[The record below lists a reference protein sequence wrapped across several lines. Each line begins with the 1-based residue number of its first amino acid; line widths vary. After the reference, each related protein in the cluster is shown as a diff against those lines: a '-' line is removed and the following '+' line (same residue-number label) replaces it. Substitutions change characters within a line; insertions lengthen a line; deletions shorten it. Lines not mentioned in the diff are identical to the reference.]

1 MDENFQNNA
10 GSASGGGGGDQSNN
24 LRQYW
29 HVVLER
35 RWLIIATWAVCMLVG
50 VIYAYQATPMY
61 RAVARLQIDPESS
74 GVLNLKDTISYGNK
88 DQDYL
93 QTQYRNLEN
102 RSLIKEVVEKLR
114 LSDDDE
120 RYKTA
125 LDPVQAVD
133 EDIKIVPIRLTR
145 LVEIHVLHPNA
156 NQAEK
161 IANTL
166 LAIFLRRNLDDKKQ
180 KSLQGFNILNQE
192 AVAKE
197 MELGELQKGLQKYRT
212 SKGMVSLKDEQNI
225 DAASMRDLK
234 VGYELVRTAAD
245 MAAKTAQQAQ
255 EWLAD
260 GKEISEFGPIA
271 KEEQV
276 MIIRQRI
283 NANTSK
289 MAALQTKYRDKHP
302 KVVQTLTEIH
312 ADAQKL
318 RDEADRVYR
327 ALLAEAERDKAREAE
342 ALRKYKEAENRV
354 FALGDAKIEYDIME
368 QKLKRVE
375 LIYQTILSKAREFDI
390 GTKDILQNMKVVD
403 QAVVPLKPVKPNK
416 PVIFVASIVGGLGLA
431 LGLAFF
437 INFLDDSIKSQEDVE
452 NILHLPFL
460 GYIPNIKSTS
470 VVERDLQ
477 SHLHPTSSPA
487 EGFRT
492 LRAAVSLVKNSEKL
506 RVIGVTSTIPSE
518 GKSLVASNFAI
529 VTAQTGL
536 RTLLVDADLR
546 RPSVHK
552 AFQLQS
558 PVGLS
563 AYLAERVNNIGEI
576 AHTTDVPNLDV
587 ICCGATPSNPS
598 ELISSKRMVQFL
610 DEAAQRYDR
619 VVLDCPPVSAVADP
633 LVVGA
638 MADGMI
644 FVTKFNKIR
653 REHAVRSVQRIQDAG
668 IHLIGLVLNDIDFE
682 GKDSYYYSY
691 HYYQNRYYASHYR
704 SKPTDGGALKK
715 PAPASEPA
723 KPA

>member
-1 MDENFQNNA
+1 MDENIQPQAGAQTGNA
-10 GSASGGGGGDQSNN
+10 EQANTI
-24 LRQYW
+24 RQYW

-35 RWLIIATWAVCMLVG
+35 RWLIVATWAVCMLSG
-50 VIYAYQATPMY
+50 VIYAYQAKPMF
-61 RAVARLQIDPESS
+61 RAVARLQIDPESA
-74 GVLNLKDTISYGNK
+74 GVLNINSAISYGNK

-102 RSLIKEVVEKLR
+102 RSLIQEIIEKLK
-114 LSDDDE
+114 LDTEDE
-120 RYKTA
+120 RYKSA
-125 LDPVQAVD
+125 LDKVTAVD
-133 EDIKIVPIRLTR
+133 DDLKIAPIRLTR
-145 LVEIHVLHPNA
+145 LVEIQVTHPSA

-166 LAIFLRRNLDDKKQ
+166 LTIFLRRNIDEKKS

-192 AVAKE
+192 ATAKE
-197 MELGELQKGLQKYRT
+197 IELATLQKDLQKYRT
-212 SKGMVSLKDEQNI
+212 SKGMISLVDEQNI
-225 DAASMRDLK
+225 DAITMRDLK
-234 VGYELVRTAAD
+234 MAYETIRSQTDSAT
-245 MAAKTAQQAQ
+245 KTAQQAQ
-255 EWLAD
+255 QAVAE
-260 GKEISEFGPIA
+260 GKDISEFGPIA
-271 KEEQV
+271 KDEQV
-276 MIIRQRI
+276 AVLRRSI
-283 NANTSK
+283 NMNNSK
-289 MAALQTKYRDKHP
+289 LASLRTRYRAKHP
-302 KVVQTLTEIH
+302 KVVQTLTELQ
-312 ADAQKL
+312 ADTEKL
-318 RDEADRVYR
+318 RDEAERAYR
-327 ALLAEAERDKAREAE
+327 SLLVDAQLQKDREAE
-342 ALRKYKEAENRV
+342 ALRKYQEAEKRV
-354 FALGDAKIEYDIME
+354 FALGDAKIDYDIME

-390 GTKDILQNMKVVD
+390 GTKDLLQNMKVVD
-403 QAVVPLKPVKPNK
+403 QAVVPLKPVRPNK
-416 PVIFVASIVGGLGLA
+416 PLIFVGSILGGFAIAIGLA
-431 LGLAFF
+431 LF

-452 NILHLPFL
+452 NILHVPFL

-477 SHLHPTSSPA
+477 AHLHPTSSAA

-492 LRAAVSLVKNSEKL
+492 LRAAVSLTRNSEKL
-506 RVIGVTSTIPSE
+506 RVVSVTSTIPSE
-518 GKSLVASNFAI
+518 GKSLVASNLAI

-563 AYLAERVNNIGEI
+563 AYLAERVNSVAEI
-576 AHTTDVPNLDV
+576 AHTTEVPNLDV
-587 ICCGATPSNPS
+587 VCCGATPSNPS

-638 MADGMI
+638 MADGVV

-668 IHLIGLVLNDIDFE
+668 IHIVGLVLNDIDFE

-704 SKPTDGGALKK
+704 SKPTDTGLAKK
-715 PAPASEPA
+715 PAAEPA
-723 KPA
+723 KPVKPA

>member
-1 MDENFQNNA
+1 MDENFQQ
-10 GSASGGGGGDQSNN
+10 QSNASAGN
-24 LRQYW
+24 NEQSGNIRQYW

-35 RWLIIATWAVCMLVG
+35 RWLIIATWAVCMLAG
-50 VIYAYQATPMY
+50 VIYAYQATPMF
-61 RAVARLQIDPESS
+61 RAIARLQIDPESS

-102 RSLIKEVVEKLR
+102 RSLIQEVIEKLK
-114 LSDDDE
+114 LDSEDV
-120 RYKTA
+120 RYKSA
-125 LDPVQAVD
+125 LDKVTSVD
-133 EDIKIVPIRLTR
+133 EDIQIVPIRLTR
-145 LVEIHVLHPNA
+145 LVEVQVTHPSA

-166 LAIFLRRNLDDKKQ
+166 LSIFLRRNIDDKKS

-192 AVAKE
+192 ATAKE
-197 MELGELQKGLQKYRT
+197 IELATLQKDLQKYRT
-212 SKGMVSLKDEQNI
+212 SKGMISLVDEQNI
-225 DAASMRDLK
+225 DAITMRDLK
-234 VGYELVRTAAD
+234 VAYESIRNQTDTAT
-245 MAAKTAQQAQ
+245 KTAQQAQ
-255 EWLAD
+255 VVVSE
-260 GKEISEFGPIA
+260 GKDISEFGPIA
-271 KEEQV
+271 KDEQV
-276 MIIRQRI
+276 AVLRRSI
-283 NANTSK
+283 NMNNSK
-289 MAALQTKYRDKHP
+289 LAALRTRYRAKHP
-302 KVVQTLTEIH
+302 KVVQVLTEIQ
-312 ADAQKL
+312 ADTEKL
-318 RDEADRVYR
+318 RDEAER
-327 ALLAEAERDKAREAE
+327 AFRTLVNEAQLQKDREAE
-342 ALRKYKEAENRV
+342 ALRKYMEAEKRV
-354 FALGDAKIEYDIME
+354 FALGDAKIDYDIME

-390 GTKDILQNMKVVD
+390 GTKDLLQNMKVVD

-416 PVIFVASIVGGLGLA
+416 PLIFVASIVGGLGIA
-431 LGLAFF
+431 LGLALF

-452 NILHLPFL
+452 NILHVPFL

-477 SHLHPTSSPA
+477 AHLHPTSSAA

-492 LRAAVSLVKNSEKL
+492 LRAAVSLTRNSEKL
-506 RVIGVTSTIPSE
+506 RVISVTSTIPSE

-552 AFQLQS
+552 AFQFQS

-563 AYLAERVNNIGEI
+563 AYLAERVNSISEI
-576 AHTTDVPNLDV
+576 AHTTEVPNLDV

-638 MADGMI
+638 MADGVV

-668 IHLIGLVLNDIDFE
+668 INIVGLVLNDIDFE

-704 SKPTDGGALKK
+704 SKPTDTGVTKK
-715 PAPASEPA
+715 PAGDPV